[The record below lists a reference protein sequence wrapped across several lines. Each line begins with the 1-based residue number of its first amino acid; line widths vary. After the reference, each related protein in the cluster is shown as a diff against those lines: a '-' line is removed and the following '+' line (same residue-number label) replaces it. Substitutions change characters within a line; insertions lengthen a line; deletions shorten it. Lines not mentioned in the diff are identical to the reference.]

1 MKMKFKDNYEQNS
14 EKNFID
20 PHDFWD
26 MVDDQMGFY
35 LNSPSSHFDIER
47 AKNEGWLGWKDNN
60 KCKDGLLGYMRT
72 NIACQLKV
80 LNKLGNFVPIY
91 ISEFVSFFN
100 SSYFKD
106 SVLKSGNVS
115 FSLHPQMYNGKRIN
129 YLDIVKAKSYTVS
142 NDFDI
147 KNFNTNNLI

>member
-1 MKMKFKDNYEQNS
+1 MKNEKQYHQTNNNY
-14 EKNFID
+14 ID
-20 PHDFWD
+20 PHDFW
-26 MVDDQMGFY
+26 VLVEDQINNY
-35 LNSPSSHFDIER
+35 LSNPSTHYIAER
-47 AKNEGWLGWKDNN
+47 AKKEGWLGWQNNN

-80 LNKLGNFVPIY
+80 LNKLNNFVPIY

-106 SVLKSGNVS
+106 SVLRSNNVL
-115 FSLHPQMYNGKRIN
+115 FNLHPQMYNNKRIN

-147 KNFNTNNLI
+147 KNN

>member
-1 MKMKFKDNYEQNS
+1 MKFKDNLEQNS
-14 EKNFID
+14 PKNFID

-26 MVDDQMGFY
+26 MVDDQIGFY

-47 AKNEGWLGWKDNN
+47 AKKEGWLGWQNNN

-80 LNKLGNFVPIY
+80 LNKLSNFVPIY

-106 SVLKSGNVS
+106 SVLRSGNVL
-115 FSLHPQMYNGKRIN
+115 FNLHPQMYNNKRIN
-129 YLDIVKAKSYTVS
+129 YLDIVKAKSYTAS

-147 KNFNTNNLI
+147 KNFNTNN

>member
-1 MKMKFKDNYEQNS
+1 MKMKFKDNLEQNLP
-14 EKNFID
+14 KNFID

-26 MVDDQMGFY
+26 MVDDQIGFY
-35 LNSPSSHFDIER
+35 LNSPLSHFDIER
-47 AKNEGWLGWKDNN
+47 AKKEGWLGWQNNN

-80 LNKLGNFVPIY
+80 LNKLNNFVPIY

-106 SVLKSGNVS
+106 SVLRSGNVL
-115 FSLHPQMYNGKRIN
+115 FNLHPQMYNNKRIN

-147 KNFNTNNLI
+147 KNFNTNN

>member
-1 MKMKFKDNYEQNS
+1 MKFKDNLEQNS
-14 EKNFID
+14 PKNFID

-106 SVLKSGNVS
+106 SVLRSDNVS
-115 FSLHPQMYNGKRIN
+115 FNLHPQMYDNKRIN
-129 YLDIVKAKSYTVS
+129 YLDIVKAKSYTIF

>member
-1 MKMKFKDNYEQNS
+1 MKQQNQYEQNS

-129 YLDIVKAKSYTVS
+129 YLDIIKAKSYTIS

-147 KNFNTNNLI
+147 KNN

>member
-1 MKMKFKDNYEQNS
+1 MKIKFKDNYEQNS
-14 EKNFID
+14 QKNYID
-20 PHDFWD
+20 PHDFWL
-26 MVDDQMGFY
+26 MVDDQIGFY
-35 LNSPSSHFDIER
+35 LNSPKSHFDIER
-47 AKNEGWLGWKDNN
+47 AKKEGWLGWKGSN

-106 SVLKSGNVS
+106 SVLRSGNVS
-115 FSLHPQMYNGKRIN
+115 FNLHPQMYDNKRIN

-142 NDFDI
+142 GDFDI
-147 KNFNTNNLI
+147 KNSNTNNII

>member
-1 MKMKFKDNYEQNS
+1 MKNEKQYHQTNLNY
-14 EKNFID
+14 ID
-20 PHDFWD
+20 PHDFW
-26 MVDDQMGFY
+26 VLVEDQINNY
-35 LNSPSSHFDIER
+35 LSNPSTHYIVER
-47 AKNEGWLGWKDNN
+47 AKKEGWLGWKDNN

-106 SVLKSGNVS
+106 SVLRSDNVS
-115 FSLHPQMYNGKRIN
+115 FNLHPQMYDNKRIN
-129 YLDIVKAKSYTVS
+129 YLDIVKAKSYTIF